1 MIHGPQRRK
10 QQPCLLLGF
19 SMLLSLALLSASPF
33 ARAETASAQPVDP
46 KIACRTEEIITSL
59 AISPPDKLD
68 FFGEDKGQGNY
79 HCEAYFSYKAYA
91 DVWNRVNAMMPK
103 LRKVEAA
110 CAASALLKLPKL
122 DALQLQY
129 DITLAG
135 KYRITGAGDLPAD
148 PAEAVAE
155 AARADRR
162 TPEDPRARRCRA
174 APQLRAAGLPAGEIQ
189 GHQVNAAQG
198 LSVVAPRN
206 VTVQPVISS
215 QLVKAP
221 VKVMEGEVASGAEG
235 VWLAKRKPRL

>member
-1 MIHGPQRRK
+1 MQNSDVMTRLQRSDTFHVPRRRK
-10 QQPCLLLGF
+10 QQPCLLLCLR
-19 SMLLSLALLSASPF
+19 LLGLLALLSASTF
-33 ARAETASAQPVDP
+33 ARAEAVSAQPVDP

-135 KYRITGAGDLPAD
+135 KYRITGAGDLPID
-148 PAEAVAE
+148 PQALS
-155 AARADRR
+155 R
-162 TPEDPRARRCRA
+162 TLRSQIA
-174 APQLRAAGLPAGEIQ
+174 QLQ
-189 GHQVNAAQG
+189 GILAIDDAT
-198 LSVVAPRN
+198 LR
-206 VTVQPVISS
+206 SS
-215 QLVKAP
+215 FALHNCP
-221 VKVMEGEVASGAEG
+221 
-235 VWLAKRKPRL
+235 LAKYQDIP